1 MGRPG
6 NAQTPH
12 ILTVPG
18 LMNSGPG
25 HWQSQWETLFP
36 ACHRVDLGSWDRP
49 HRNSWVNRLDQT
61 INALDGPIL
70 LAAHSLGCHAVAWW
84 AALACPNWSDKIQ
97 GALLVAPPEVDARA
111 ADSRL
116 HGFAPLPQRLL
127 PFPSILVA
135 SHNDPYMPFERSR
148 ELAQAWGSQFA
159 DAGETGHAVRGGWSE
174 CRNAL
179 ELAGQRLGR
188 YHLLRVCDAISHI
201 VQQPVVGRIISPPQS
216 VFERKHI
223 GRAMTLEN
231 KAPQPE
237 QRSPVVATVI
247 YAIFKGL

>member
-159 DAGETGHAVRGGWSE
+159 DAGETGHI
-174 CRNAL
+174 NAQSGL
-179 ELAGQRLGR
+179 GDWTFGRFLLTRLAKGQASARHGKGDAYVSDLGMGDGSLH
-188 YHLLRVCDAISHI
+188 YPS
-201 VQQPVVGRIISPPQS
+201 
-216 VFERKHI
+216 
-223 GRAMTLEN
+223 
-231 KAPQPE
+231 
-237 QRSPVVATVI
+237 
-247 YAIFKGL
+247 

>member
-1 MGRPG
+1 MGQSG
-6 NAQTPH
+6 TATKPH

-25 HWQSQWETLFP
+25 HWQSRWEASSS
-36 ACHRVDLGSWDRP
+36 ACHRVDLGNWDRP
-49 HRNSWVNRLDQT
+49 HRNSWVNRLNQA
-61 INALDGPIL
+61 INAWDGPIL

-84 AALACPNWSDKIQ
+84 AALACTNWSEKIQ

-148 ELAQAWGSQFA
+148 ELERIS
-159 DAGETGHAVRGGWSE
+159 TGMNRQGFPTIAF
-174 CRNAL
+174 
-179 ELAGQRLGR
+179 
-188 YHLLRVCDAISHI
+188 CDS
-201 VQQPVVGRIISPPQS
+201 
-216 VFERKHI
+216 
-223 GRAMTLEN
+223 
-231 KAPQPE
+231 
-237 QRSPVVATVI
+237 
-247 YAIFKGL
+247 